1 MAIPAR
7 RLSTLPLPASISA
20 IQIVQTAAK
29 PNVTVNELTDLCLK
43 DPGLGAR
50 VLAYV
55 NSTGFGLNRR
65 VTGVQHA
72 VALLG
77 IRGTRNLA
85 LAMCVADMAPKSPAG
100 DALLTVCFR
109 RGVTAKL
116 LAEKLGRGN
125 VDDYLALGL
134 LLDVGLLVKARND
147 AEACAEVARSPAQT
161 RITLE
166 RAAGQED
173 HAKLGARLARSWQLG
188 EEIANAIEQHHNRTP
203 QAASQLAAAAWL
215 TEAIAAVF
223 ESGEAAKS
231 RSSAI
236 EAALTV
242 DVPATTVDDI
252 LRSAPQAL
260 TNAARHFGR
269 DLGPQAS
276 IDALLR
282 DTNEALIDLNRN
294 YADVVAKLEAL
305 LLEKDQLAAAL
316 KQADEKLST
325 LALTDELTGLP
336 NHRAFREAL
345 IRDLARADRASTA
358 VAVIVLEVDLFAQL
372 KQTQGL
378 SAGDSVLYAIA
389 EVVHRAVRTSDVPAR
404 VGNEKF
410 ALILPNTNVQGAM
423 VVAERARALLSA
435 YSFTGSHGEFQ
446 VTASLGI
453 AVTSGPGCRGRED
466 ALIAAADGGLEMAK
480 QAGRNRFMVG
490 SL

>member
-1 MAIPAR
+1 M
-7 RLSTLPLPASISA
+7 STLPLPAAISA

-29 PNVTVNELTDLCLK
+29 PSVTVNELTDLCQK
-43 DPGLGAR
+43 DPALGAR

-100 DALLTVCFR
+100 DCLLTVCFR

-125 VDDYLALGL
+125 IDDYFALGI

-147 AEACAEVARSPAQT
+147 AEACAEVARSPART

-188 EEIANAIEQHHNRTP
+188 EEIANAIEQHHDRVAP
-203 QAASQLAAAAWL
+203 SSQLGAAAWL
-215 TEAIAAVF
+215 TETMAAVF
-223 ESGEAAKS
+223 ESGEASKS
-231 RSSAI
+231 RSQAI
-236 EAALTV
+236 EAAVSIKVPANTV
-242 DVPATTVDDI
+242 DEI
-252 LRSAPQAL
+252 LRGAPQSL
-260 TNAARHFGR
+260 SSAARHFGR
-269 DLGPQAS
+269 DLGPQVS
-276 IDALLR
+276 IDVLLR

-294 YADVVAKLEAL
+294 YADVVSKLEAL
-305 LLEKDQLAAAL
+305 LKEKEQLAAAL
-316 KQADEKLST
+316 KHADERLST

-358 VAVIVLEVDLFAQL
+358 VALIVLEVDLFAQL
-372 KQTQGL
+372 RETHGH

-389 EVVHRAVRTSDVPAR
+389 EVVQRAVRTSDVPAR
-404 VGNEKF
+404 VGGEQF

-423 VVAERARALLSA
+423 VVAERARALLAA
-435 YSFTGSHGEFQ
+435 YTFTGSHGVFQ

-453 AVTSGPGCRGRED
+453 AMTSGPGCRGRED
-466 ALIAAADGGLEMAK
+466 ALIAAADSGLEMAK